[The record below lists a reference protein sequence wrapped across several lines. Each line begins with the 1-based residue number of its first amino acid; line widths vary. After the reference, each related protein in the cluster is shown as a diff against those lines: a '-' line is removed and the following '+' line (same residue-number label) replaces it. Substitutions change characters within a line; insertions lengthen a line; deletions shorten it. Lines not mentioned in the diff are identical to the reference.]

1 MEEEK
6 VNVKKYDIFIIGHI
20 SLDENI
26 YRDQVERIYGGAV
39 LYAAYAAA
47 TGQNKIGILTK
58 SSEDDEKIAS
68 LFNILKEDIYHIKS
82 GKTTSIRNEYLTEDR
97 ENRVSTVLSVADPF
111 RTEEIPADVD
121 ANIYYLAGLI
131 QGDFGYELIK
141 KLSKKGKVAVDAQ
154 GLLRKSNNGYM
165 FYEDWDKKYEYLP
178 YINFLK
184 TDANESRIMTGIE
197 NREKAA
203 ELFRNWGSQEVMI
216 TYNTEVLVYDG
227 HQYYKAPFKPRN
239 LSGRTGR
246 GDTCFGAY
254 ISERIHREPD
264 EALYYAAALTSLKM
278 ETPGPFKGTRE
289 DVLNYMD
296 NYYRNYLYEYKLKL
310 GC

>member
-1 MEEEK
+1 LEGER
-6 VNVKKYDIFIIGHI
+6 VNTKKYDIFIIGHI

-26 YRDQVERIYGGAV
+26 YQDQVERIYGGAV
-39 LYAAYAAA
+39 LYAACAAA
-47 TGQNKIGILTK
+47 TGQNKIGVLTK

-68 LFNILKEDIYHIKS
+68 LFNIPKEDVYHIKS
-82 GKTTSIRNEYLTEDR
+82 SKTTSIRNEYLTEDR

-111 RTEEIPADVD
+111 RMGEIPPNVD

-131 QGDFGYELIK
+131 QGDLEYELIK

-154 GLLRKSNNGYM
+154 GLLRKSNNGDM

-178 YINFLK
+178 YIDFLK

-203 ELFRNWGSQEVMI
+203 ELLCTWGPKEVMI
-216 TYNTEVLVYDG
+216 THNTEVLVYDG
-227 HQYYKAPFKPRN
+227 DHYYKAPFKPRN

-246 GDTCFGAY
+246 GDTCFGTY

-264 EALYYAAALTSLKM
+264 EALCYAAALTSLKM
-278 ETPGPFKGTRE
+278 EAPGPFKGTRE
-289 DVLNYMD
+289 DVLDYISS
-296 NYYRNYLYEYKLKL
+296 YYNFD
-310 GC
+310 GQ